1 MDRTSPN
8 VFQTFVLGD
17 FKFWLRLVN
26 IWGLLTH
33 HLGAMFPCVCVGA
46 KCPGLS
52 SLGAR
57 PGLTGAGSQR
67 PAQISPHFRQF
78 PTFRCLVKVAAN
90 TRYFIYNINYQ
101 WRVVDPNLI
110 SVRIPKFIFDFKLW
124 LRLRLSIREALK
136 NHLRFD
142 ICLTKSGFLWGF
154 P

>member
-1 MDRTSPN
+1 MYFRLLVGGLQILT
-8 VFQTFVLGD
+8 QACEY
-17 FKFWLRLVN
+17 LRLLD
-26 IWGLLTH
+26 W
-33 HLGAMFPCVCVGA
+33 PCRGHVPVCLYWRPV
-46 KCPGLS
+46 PGVTRAPCLS
-52 SLGAR
+52 SLGAG
-57 PGLTGAGSQR
+57 PGFTGAGSQS
-67 PAQISPHFRQF
+67 PAEISPHFRQF
-78 PTFRCLVKVAAN
+78 PTIRCLVKVAAN

>member
-1 MDRTSPN
+1 MYFRLLCWGTSN
-8 VFQTFVLGD
+8 FDSGL
-17 FKFWLRLVN
+17 WILRLLDSPSRGHVPVCLC
-26 IWGLLTH
+26 WRQVPGVTR
-33 HLGAMFPCVCVGA
+33 GPC
-46 KCPGLS
+46 LS
-52 SLGAR
+52 SLGAG
-57 PGLTGAGSQR
+57 PGFTGAGSQS
-67 PAQISPHFRQF
+67 PAEISPHFRQF
-78 PTFRCLVKVAAN
+78 PTIRCLVKVAAN